1 MNSEKN
7 SNLYWLV
14 TVVVL
19 LLVAAGIWFFM
30 SRGKASAVEA
40 ERAVCDQ
47 RVAALTAAG
56 DSWAGAL
63 ATGQAEAAFRA
74 FAAGV
79 HPLVLRGGQGDSL
92 DQAIG
97 AVLEIPGVTFIHLLG
112 ADGTVL
118 ASSDRKL
125 TTTGSVGEAGAW
137 VLSANDLVS
146 KAGEVPGTVEM
157 GAPVVGAAGPAG
169 YLWMGYA
176 VDEVR
181 EGARPAGWVAD
192 TEAEAEE
199 V

>member
-1 MNSEKN
+1 MSSDNTTRN
-7 SNLYWLV
+7 WLL
-14 TVVVL
+14 TVLALV
-19 LLVAAGIWFFM
+19 LVAAGIWFFM
-30 SRGKASAVEA
+30 SRGKTNAVAA
-40 ERAVCDQ
+40 EQAACEQ

-63 ATGQAEAAFRA
+63 AAGQAEAAFRA

-79 HPLVLRGGQGDSL
+79 YPLVLRGGQSDGL
-92 DQAIG
+92 NQAIG
-97 AVLEIPGVTFIHLLG
+97 AVLEIPGVTFVHLLG

-125 TTTGSVGEAGAW
+125 TTTGRVGEAGAW
-137 VLSANDLVS
+137 VLSATELVS

-157 GAPVVGAAGPAG
+157 GAPVVGASGPTG

-181 EGARPAGWVAD
+181 EGARPAGWVEAD
-192 TEAEAEE
+192 GVES

>member
-1 MNSEKN
+1 M
-7 SNLYWLV
+7 SNDNTTRNWLLI
-14 TVVVL
+14 VL
-19 LLVAAGIWFFM
+19 ALVLVAAGIWFFM
-30 SRGKASAVEA
+30 SRGKENALAA
-40 ERAVCDQ
+40 ERAACDE
-47 RVAALTAAG
+47 RVATLTTAG
-56 DSWAGAL
+56 ESWAGTL

-79 HPLVLRGGQGDSL
+79 HPLVLRGGQSGGL

-97 AVLEIPGVTFIHLLG
+97 ALLELPGVAFVHLLA
-112 ADGTVL
+112 ADGTVI

-125 TTTGSVGEAGAW
+125 STTGQVGDAGAW
-137 VLSANDLVS
+137 VLSTTDMVS
-146 KAGEVPGTVEM
+146 RGGDVPGTIEI

-181 EGARPAGWVAD
+181 EGARPAGWAGD
-192 TEAEAEE
+192 TEAEE